1 MIRIRS
7 IRSEQS
13 KSGNRRGLAAVVGV
27 AALAISLGT
36 VATNATP
43 AQAKAGVSPAF
54 GAKEAPLGKS
64 YANWLGDWTKWA
76 FGGPAANNPLL
87 ALQGCDAWTQPDPTR
102 VWFLSANGPGV
113 ADVTCSVPAKLPIAI
128 TPGGIFDWK
137 KPGEE
142 AKLNEYMKT
151 FPTSV
156 RKPTLSVDGVKVDAT
171 KYLVTTDI
179 LTTKVTAP
187 EFGPITGPDNVVIKA
202 KGWMIV
208 LKALPA
214 GAHRVTISDEL
225 SNLDDNGQPVLV
237 KGKPSW
243 SLSKVNYT
251 LNVGTGPAPAA
262 ATPVAATPTPA
273 ATTPAAPA
281 APATPAQALTPT
293 NGLKIGTPVTAG
305 TYDAKVGKY
314 TARIVIPANT
324 TTDLVDPESVMFT
337 NAKTRQIAI
346 FSDPQTFADPL
357 FDQKDFS
364 AQLKPFFTSAA
375 AFETFLRSYPIV
387 DVRGISD
394 STIAGVTLKRFDWGL
409 RESPKNKTGDFNV
422 TVPHIGTGFIPF
434 AAYFDAKTPTTEV
447 TYVLWA
453 ADRKPLVVYVS
464 VPKGEDADAFL
475 KSVVTS
481 IA

>member
-1 MIRIRS
+1 MIRTQP
-7 IRSEQS
+7 IRSEQGI
-13 KSGNRRGLAAVVGV
+13 SGTRRGLVTVVGV
-27 AALAISLGT
+27 AALAVSLGT
-36 VATNATP
+36 IATSAAP
-43 AQAKAGVSPAF
+43 AQAKATTATPAF
-54 GAKEAPLGKS
+54 GPKEAPLGKS

-76 FGGPAANNPLL
+76 FSESAANNPLL
-87 ALQGCDAWTQPDPTR
+87 ALQACDTWVQPDPTK
-102 VWFLSANGPGV
+102 VWFLSANGPGA
-113 ADVTCSVPAKLPIAI
+113 ADVTCAVPTNLPIAI

-137 KPGEE
+137 NPGEE
-142 AKLNEYMKT
+142 AKLVEYMKT

-179 LTTKVTAP
+179 LTTKVVAP
-187 EFGPITGPDNVVIKA
+187 EFGPNTGPNDVVIKA
-202 KGWMIV
+202 KGWMLV
-208 LKALPA
+208 LKGLPA
-214 GAHRVTISDEL
+214 GPHKVTISDEL

-243 SLSKVNYT
+243 IVSKVNYT

-262 ATPVAATPTPA
+262 SA
-273 ATTPAAPA
+273 AAPA
-281 APATPAQALTPT
+281 PTTPATPALVLTPT
-293 NGLKIGTPVTAG
+293 NGLKIGTAVAAG

-314 TARIVIPANT
+314 TARILIPANT

-337 NAKTRQIAI
+337 NNKNRQLAI

-364 AQLKPFFTSAA
+364 GQLKPFFASAA

-387 DVRGISD
+387 DLRGVSD
-394 STIAGVTLKRFDWGL
+394 YTVAGIAVKRFDWGL
-409 RESPKNKTGDFNV
+409 REAPKNRTGDFNV
-422 TVPHIGTGFIPF
+422 TIPHIGSGFIPF

-453 ADRKPLVVYVS
+453 ADRKPLVFYVS

-475 KSVVTS
+475 KSMVTS
-481 IA
+481 IS